1 MCFLANLCLDG
12 ELRVA
17 EPARLR
23 YQLLHMPARI
33 VATGR
38 RTIMRLQY
46 DWPWAQQLL
55 TAFARLRRLPLPAT

>member
-1 MCFLANLCLDG
+1 MANRVQPRDG
-12 ELRVA
+12 DRQT
-17 EPARLR
+17 PARLR
-23 YQLLHMPARI
+23 YQLLHVPARI

-38 RTIMRLQY
+38 RTILRIQH